1 MFFSVRSFPKCEYHL
16 FLSHSREDHDWL
28 VRPAYD
34 FLSQHT
40 VTSFLDIEDYPIGR
54 DSRSALKG
62 ELLLSRHVVFFI
74 TDAMLN
80 SPRGWCIL
88 ELAYSEILQSMMQFP
103 SGHLCN
109 YILPLFFIPQ
119 SDSTL
124 PRSVWQLLR
133 DRGVFAPSGC
143 SREEAS
149 RWANQQII
157 KFLKKEQAYKQS
169 MSRLAID
176 DPEWSRDLRKI
187 VGLHSRATKFHPHP
201 IKLPDSP

>member
-1 MFFSVRSFPKCEYHL
+1 MFFSVRSFPTCKYHL

-28 VRPAYD
+28 VRPAYEN
-34 FLSQHT
+34 LNQHK
-40 VTSFLDIEDYPIGR
+40 VTSFLDVEDYPIGR

-62 ELLLSRHVVFFI
+62 ELLHSRHVVFFI
-74 TDAMLN
+74 TEAMLN

-103 SGHLCN
+103 SGYFCN

-119 SDSTL
+119 SDSAL

-133 DRGVFAPSGC
+133 DRGVFVPPGS
-143 SREEAS
+143 SQEES
-149 RWANQQII
+149 SLWAAQQII
-157 KFLKKEQAYKQS
+157 KFLKKELAYKES

-176 DPEWSRDLRKI
+176 DPEWSRELRKI
-187 VGLHSRATKFHPHP
+187 AGLHSRATKFHPHP
-201 IKLPDSP
+201 IKLSDTP